1 MGSYKLIQDI
11 EAEDHILGPLTL
23 KQFIFFLVFAFCMYF
38 VFLGVSKKIWILLP
52 VFIPPALVTG
62 FFAFPF
68 GKDQPTEVW
77 AMAKIRFLFKPRKRI
92 WDQNGMKNL
101 VTINA
106 PKKVEKHLTKEMS
119 QTEVQSRLKA
129 LANTLDSRGWAVKHA
144 EKGQNLQS
152 GRLLDVET
160 STDYTDLVEN
170 TTADIFDEDNGPLA
184 NHFGQML
191 NSQSSAKRKE
201 LEQKLQQSPEPAGAV
216 TANQNSKWFTNSNNT
231 EASVAAKPSSL
242 ETGNMHT
249 LQPLGVQKTIEKTN
263 PPNPALAALAQNN
276 DLNIATI
283 ARQAAK
289 QNQEV
294 TIDLQ

>member
-38 VFLGVSKKIWILLP
+38 VFLGVSKKMWILLP

-68 GKDQPTEVW
+68 GKDQPTEIW
-77 AMAKIRFLFKPRKRI
+77 ALAKIKFLFKPRKRI
-92 WDQNGMKNL
+92 WDQNGIKNL
-101 VTINA
+101 VSINA
-106 PKKVEKHLTKEMS
+106 PVKVEKHLTKELS
-119 QTEVQSRLKA
+119 QTEVKSRLKA
-129 LANTLDSRGWAVKHA
+129 LANTMDSRGWALKHA
-144 EKGQNLQS
+144 EQGQNLQT
-152 GRLLDVET
+152 GRLLDIET
-160 STDYTDLVEN
+160 ATDYSDLVEG
-170 TTADIFDEDNGPLA
+170 TTTDVFDEENSPLA
-184 NHFGQML
+184 DKFSQML
-191 NSQSSAKRKE
+191 S
-201 LEQKLQQSPEPAGAV
+201 QQSDVKRQALVEEMQ
-216 TANQNSKWFTNSNNT
+216 NQASKAQPKQETNQAWFQQ
-231 EASVAAKPSSL
+231 PSTPITTSPTPQNL
-242 ETGNMHT
+242 STGNMHT
-249 LQPLGVQKTIEKTN
+249 ITPLASQSKPK
-263 PPNPALAALAQNN
+263 PASPAVLELAKNN

>member
-23 KQFIFFLVFAFCMYF
+23 KQFIFFLIFAFCMYF
-38 VFLGVSKKIWILLP
+38 IFLGASKKIWILLP
-52 VFIPPALVTG
+52 VFIPPALLTG

-68 GKDQPTEVW
+68 GRDQPTEVW
-77 AMAKIRFLFKPRKRI
+77 AMAKIRYLFKPRKRI
-92 WDQNGMKNL
+92 WDQNGMKDL

-106 PKKVEKHLTKEMS
+106 PQKVEKHLTKEIS

-144 EKGQNLQS
+144 EPNQNLQS
-152 GRLLDVET
+152 GRLLEVET
-160 STDYTDLVEN
+160 STDYADLVEN
-170 TTADIFDEDNGPLA
+170 TAADIFDENDGPLA

-191 NSQSSAKRKE
+191 NTQSASKRQE
-201 LEQKLQQSPEPAGAV
+201 IEQKLQQAAGSTPEQKPPANNQWFDNSAATQAPAV
-216 TANQNSKWFTNSNNT
+216 SKPT
-231 EASVAAKPSSL
+231 SL
-242 ETGNMHT
+242 STSNMHT
-249 LQPLGVQKTIEKTN
+249 LQPLGSQQAPQPKA
-263 PPNPALAALAQNN
+263 PNPALVALAHNN
-276 DLNIATI
+276 DLNISTI

-289 QNQEV
+289 QNREV